1 MKPTMRQI
9 SIALTKPQL
18 QWLNREANRFH
29 ITMAEVLRRMIDD
42 ILEAER
48 IQKRDA

>member
-29 ITMAEVLRRMIDD
+29 ITMAEVLRRIIDEKR
-42 ILEAER
+42 EA
-48 IQKRDA
+48 K